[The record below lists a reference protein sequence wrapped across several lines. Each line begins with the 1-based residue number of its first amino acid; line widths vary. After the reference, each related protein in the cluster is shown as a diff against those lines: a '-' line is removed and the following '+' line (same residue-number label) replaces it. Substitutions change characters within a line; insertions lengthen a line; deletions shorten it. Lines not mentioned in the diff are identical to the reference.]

1 LQLKKLTQ
9 KFSLKK
15 ITGPGVNNYREHVGS
30 AISEMNPFFEQFKEI
45 ESKTRPPCGIY
56 IRKTLAGM
64 SHKCGLCPLRV
75 STDNPFLLHMAR

>member
-1 LQLKKLTQ
+1 
-9 KFSLKK
+9 
-15 ITGPGVNNYREHVGS
+15 
-30 AISEMNPFFEQFKEI
+30 MNPFFEQFKEI
-45 ESKTRPPCGIY
+45 ESKTRAPCGIY